1 MYSAEVL
8 SQLRNLNWLA
18 QESRRLPSGS
28 REGVKIRS
36 QLESVRERL
45 PTSILTYHDRLA
57 ARGQPSAAEVH
68 HGSCGACHIRLPR
81 GVAGELIIP
90 GRFAVCPN
98 CGVFL
103 WSADAESDP
112 DLSAVPPA
120 PRKVRRTRAAGRQ
133 IPTSPA

>member
-8 SQLRNLNWLA
+8 SQLRTLNWLA
-18 QESRRLPSGS
+18 QEFRRLPSGS
-28 REGVKIRS
+28 RERAKIRS
-36 QLESVRERL
+36 QMESVRERL

-68 HGSCGACHIRLPR
+68 NGNCGACHIRLPR

-90 GRFAVCPN
+90 GRFAVCPS

-103 WSADAESDP
+103 WSADANAEP
-112 DLSAVPPA
+112 DQSVVPPA
-120 PRKVRRTRAAGRQ
+120 SRKAGRPPAAVRQ
-133 IPTSPA
+133 VPTSPV